1 MGGHGLLEAS
11 RRYGKAPR
19 PELILLAL
27 NVPKMDRRGILAEIR
42 KCYQPRA
49 TSSITEPVDWEEF
62 LSVAKSIDDFWPT
75 KVNLPG
81 EPSK

>member
-1 MGGHGLLEAS
+1 
-11 RRYGKAPR
+11 
-19 PELILLAL
+19 
-27 NVPKMDRRGILAEIR
+27 MDRRGILAEIR
-42 KCYQPRA
+42 KCYQPHA
-49 TSSITEPVDWEEF
+49 NSSITEPVDWEEF